1 MTKGKEGKAINVP
14 LKLHN
19 KAVITEDS
27 AEITLYGDVVDQ
39 RPVDWWTG
47 EPVPGHFIS
56 VDEVLEDL
64 EAVKGKGSIT
74 FRLFSLGGDL
84 YAGLAIKD
92 RLQDLEAT
100 TTVIVDGII
109 ASAATVIAMGAD
121 VIKSHPSDQIMMH
134 EPSASLFGY
143 YSLSDLKEVEKNLN
157 VGIKSLI
164 ETYSSKTGID
174 QEKVKNAIM
183 STTWMTGREAYDRG
197 YVDELI
203 EGETVDMA
211 LAADASRI
219 TVNGFSQ
226 RLRDVRLP
234 DGLPV
239 RNDVAAKT
247 FNRPSSKREQGG
259 RKVYTT
265 ADEFRTECEDLY
277 NQIVQDAMS
286 MGKAQGIAEENA
298 RLKDIE
304 AVQHTVNDKSMIY
317 DAKFGET
324 KCSAPE
330 LLYRDA
336 RANAAITTAYT
347 QTRSAELVESGIN
360 EVTSAA
366 LPSTQVAPEKLEEA
380 QAKQA
385 GAEIAAYFTK
395 GGPDDEGR

>member
-1 MTKGKEGKAINVP
+1 M
-14 LKLHN
+14 
-19 KAVITEDS
+19 
-27 AEITLYGDVVDQ
+27 
-39 RPVDWWTG
+39 
-47 EPVPGHFIS
+47 
-56 VDEVLEDL
+56 
-64 EAVKGKGSIT
+64 
-74 FRLFSLGGDL
+74 
-84 YAGLAIKD
+84 
-92 RLQDLEAT
+92 
-100 TTVIVDGII
+100 
-109 ASAATVIAMGAD
+109 
-121 VIKSHPSDQIMMH
+121 
-134 EPSASLFGY
+134 
-143 YSLSDLKEVEKNLN
+143 
-157 VGIKSLI
+157 
-164 ETYSSKTGID
+164 
-174 QEKVKNAIM
+174 
-183 STTWMTGREAYDRG
+183 
-197 YVDELI
+197 
-203 EGETVDMA
+203 
-211 LAADASRI
+211 
-219 TVNGFSQ
+219 
-226 RLRDVRLP
+226 
-234 DGLPV
+234 
-239 RNDVAAKT
+239 
-247 FNRPSSKREQGG
+247 
-259 RKVYTT
+259 YTT